1 VIAQANLIVA
11 LAAGLTTLTVASM
24 LLWAMRKPVLRALGR
39 SRPEIRAWSI
49 LALAG
54 APLVLGLLAAVGVGL
69 YPHVSPFDVI
79 AHHCHVSSQ
88 ICSAHEAAPVSG
100 VIASLTLL
108 LSLLVVMRIGW
119 SVANIVNDLRQ
130 MSQVLSRAGAQD
142 GGIAIRLDSRRLL
155 AFAQG
160 IFSPRII
167 ISEGLAN
174 KLTRSEYRL
183 VTAHE
188 AAHIRR
194 GDLLARFAFSIM
206 ASLFPDNLKRD
217 LADALLLAQE
227 QACDALT
234 ARKFE
239 PTVIASLLVKIERL
253 KLPESPSLQAAS
265 IGDSVIKQRVHA
277 LLQPGFESGRT
288 SIVRMTMITA
298 GAAVLML
305 TGLEVLHH
313 EIESFFMALGG

>member
-1 VIAQANLIVA
+1 MIAQANLIVA

-24 LLWAMRKPVLRALGR
+24 LLWALRKPVLRALGR
-39 SRPEIRAWSI
+39 SRPDIRAWSI
-49 LALAG
+49 LALTG
-54 APLVLGLLAAVGVGL
+54 APLTLSLLAGVGVGL
-69 YPHVSPFDVI
+69 YPHASPFDVI

-88 ICSAHEAAPVSG
+88 ICIAHEAAPVPG
-100 VIASLTLL
+100 IIASLTLL
-108 LSLLVVMRIGW
+108 LSLLVVTRIGW

-130 MSQVLSRAGAQD
+130 IHRLLSGNSVQD
-142 GGIAIRLDSRRLL
+142 GGISIRLDSHRLM

-160 IFSPRII
+160 IFTPRII
-167 ISEGLAN
+167 ISEGLARQ
-174 KLTRSEYRL
+174 LTRSEHRL

-194 GDLLARFAFSIM
+194 GDLLARFAFSII
-206 ASLFPDNLKRD
+206 ASLYPDNLRRD

-234 ARKFE
+234 ARKFD
-239 PTVIASLLVKIERL
+239 PTAIASLLVKIERL

-265 IGDSVIKQRVHA
+265 ISDSVIGQRVHA
-277 LLQPGFESGRT
+277 LLQPAFESGRA
-288 SIVRMTMITA
+288 SILRMTMMAT

-305 TGLEVLHH
+305 TGVEVLHH
-313 EIESFFMALGG
+313 EIETFFMALGG